1 MIDARRLLLRKGAR
15 LMPRIPRESRHSLVT
30 GSYGH
35 VDGQLRYP
43 NGLALSSDHGT
54 LFVADS
60 GNTRIVALDATDHA
74 FEFTFPLECPAPPS
88 MRHRAS
94 SPRFPMSSQ
103 PRQAC
108 RPAGLA
114 VFGPRTVRCR
124 RLQQAS
130 AGFSTADGAF
140 RRFLVPTFVE
150 GATRGK
156 PLLELPDG
164 VAAWEGRLYVTDR
177 RGDAIH
183 VLPAGA

>member
-1 MIDARRLLLRKGAR
+1 
-15 LMPRIPRESRHSLVT
+15 MPRIPRESRHSLVT

-60 GNTRIVALDATDHA
+60 GNTRIVALDATDLA
-74 FEFTFPLECPAPPS
+74 FKFTFLLECSAPPS

-94 SPRFPMSSQ
+94 SPRFPMPSQ

-114 VFGPRTVRCR
+114 VFGAELYVVDAFNR
-124 RLQQAS
+124 RLQAS
-130 AGFSTADGAF
+130 QRPTVPSAASSCQPSLRALRVESRCSSCRTASPPGRAGSTN
-140 RRFLVPTFVE
+140 L
-150 GATRGK
+150 
-156 PLLELPDG
+156 
-164 VAAWEGRLYVTDR
+164 
-177 RGDAIH
+177 
-183 VLPAGA
+183 

>member
-1 MIDARRLLLRKGAR
+1 
-15 LMPRIPRESRHSLVT
+15 MPRIPRESRHSLVT

-35 VDGQLRYP
+35 ADGQLRYP

-60 GNTRIVALDATDHA
+60 GNTRIVALDATDLA
-74 FEFTFPLECPAPPS
+74 FKFTFLLECSAPPS

-94 SPRFPMSSQ
+94 SPRFPMPSQ

-114 VFGPRTVRCR
+114 VFGAELYVVDAFNR
-124 RLQQAS
+124 RLQV
-130 AGFSTADGAF
+130 FSTADGAF

-177 RGDAIH
+177 RGDAVH